1 MKIYLIALL
10 FVIMGAGAY
19 TMFEVAYQGM
29 ALEHDAAPNPETY
42 FYIFTALWYVLMMVA
57 DILLLTHKSIRFKN
71 ALLGLFTLPV
81 PILFKTA
88 FMHRVYW
95 LTIPRPKAN
104 TIIAVID
111 LFSEV

>member
-71 ALLGLFTLPV
+71 ALLGLFTLGV
-81 PILFKTA
+81 FIPIIY
-88 FMHRVYW
+88 MVVY
-95 LTIPRPKAN
+95 KK
-104 TIIAVID
+104 
-111 LFSEV
+111 